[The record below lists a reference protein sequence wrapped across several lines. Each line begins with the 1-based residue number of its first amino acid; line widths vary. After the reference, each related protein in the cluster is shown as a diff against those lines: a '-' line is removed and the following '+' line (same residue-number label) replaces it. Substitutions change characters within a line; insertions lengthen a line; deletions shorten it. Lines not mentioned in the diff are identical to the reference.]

1 MTVLIIGGGGFI
13 GTAIARKLV
22 ATGARVVVPA
32 RRRDR
37 AKHLITLPTID
48 VVEADVHDAGV
59 LAGLMAGVR
68 AVINLAGILHGD
80 RGNPYGERF
89 KAVHVDLPRKIAEAA
104 AAARVPRLLHMSA
117 LGVSADAPSMYL
129 RSKAA
134 GEVAVAAAATGV
146 AVTIFRPSV
155 VFGRDDSFVNL
166 FAQMQRLFPVIPL
179 GRATARLQPMHVEDV
194 AQAFANALESHAT
207 RGRTYEL
214 AGPRAYS
221 LREIVEFAGRA
232 SGHPRRVIDLPV
244 SLAYLQALMM
254 EFAPFEILSRDNLD
268 SLKQDSI
275 CSQPVAPEL
284 GIVPVTMESVMAP
297 YLSGRLPRERYVR
310 LRDRAGR

>member
-1 MTVLIIGGGGFI
+1 MTVLIIGGSGFI

-117 LGVSADAPSMYL
+117 LGVSADAPS
-129 RSKAA
+129 
-134 GEVAVAAAATGV
+134 
-146 AVTIFRPSV
+146 TI
-155 VFGRDDSFVNL
+155 N
-166 FAQMQRLFPVIPL
+166 
-179 GRATARLQPMHVEDV
+179 
-194 AQAFANALESHAT
+194 ANA
-207 RGRTYEL
+207 R
-214 AGPRAYS
+214 
-221 LREIVEFAGRA
+221 
-232 SGHPRRVIDLPV
+232 
-244 SLAYLQALMM
+244 
-254 EFAPFEILSRDNLD
+254 
-268 SLKQDSI
+268 
-275 CSQPVAPEL
+275 
-284 GIVPVTMESVMAP
+284 
-297 YLSGRLPRERYVR
+297 SGRFV
-310 LRDRAGR
+310 